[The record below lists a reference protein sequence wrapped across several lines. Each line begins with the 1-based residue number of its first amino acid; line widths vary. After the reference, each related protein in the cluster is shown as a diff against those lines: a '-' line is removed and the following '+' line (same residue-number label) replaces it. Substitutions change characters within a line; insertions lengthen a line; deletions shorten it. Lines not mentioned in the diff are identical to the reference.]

1 MPSLTIRDIPA
12 VQLRR
17 IKAKAVETHRSL
29 NGQILAMI
37 DFYLGSPEASAP
49 AAVQTRSRKARQA
62 EALRELA
69 GTWEDSRTS
78 EEIIRDIRDSRT
90 TGREVSL

>member
-17 IKAKAVETHRSL
+17 IKAKAAETHRSL